1 MHFNRSVGS
10 PEECGCGVSGMI
22 STARRQQQGVALMEV
37 LIALLITAFGVL
49 GYVGFQARTTVS
61 QVEGYQRTQ
70 ALMLINDM
78 AERISLNRG
87 EAASYVLDDI
97 GTGVPVDCAAPA
109 TRAVSDLCEWADLIE
124 GAAEV
129 QGTARVGAMINA
141 RACITNPSPN
151 EYVISLV
158 WQGIQTTGRPVTD
171 CGEDAFASE
180 ETRRAVS
187 TRVHVAD
194 LDT

>member
-1 MHFNRSVGS
+1 MRT
-10 PEECGCGVSGMI
+10 I
-22 STARRQQQGVALMEV
+22 SRQQQQGVALMEV

-70 ALMLINDM
+70 ALILINDM
-78 AERISLNRG
+78 AERMSLNRV
-87 EAASYVLDDI
+87 EAASYVQNDI
-97 GTGVPVDCAAPA
+97 GTGVSQNCADLL
-109 TRAVSDLCEWADLIE
+109 TRAGVDLCEWADLIQ

-141 RACITNPSPN
+141 RACITSPSPN

-158 WQGIQTTGRPVTD
+158 WQGIQATGRPVTD
-171 CGEDAFASE
+171 CGKDAFQSE
-180 ETRRAVS
+180 ETRRAVT
-187 TRVHVAD
+187 TRIHVAD
-194 LDT
+194 LDA